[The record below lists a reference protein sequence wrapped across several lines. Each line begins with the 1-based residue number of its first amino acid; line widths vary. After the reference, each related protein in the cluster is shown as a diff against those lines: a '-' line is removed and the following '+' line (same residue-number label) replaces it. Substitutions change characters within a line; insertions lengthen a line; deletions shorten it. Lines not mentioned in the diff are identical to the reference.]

1 MRITIT
7 TTSSHHSVNTWNDI
21 TYVHRTRIWH
31 ESFRPMTMDF
41 ELSYTKLLEQQHM
54 ENRWRRASAASASSN
69 GMCLTAQ
76 VASAHTRSA
85 KCWEGFTGMRCCAAS
100 ASLGWDLMLASH
112 GRMSVDAWVYHIHP
126 YTICTCIQNVY
137 IHFRPRYF
145 TNLHGSVQASYTY
158 IMHVHI
164 LHSRPCTAM
173 GFYRTLN
180 AARIPF
186 SSQSR
191 ILSGLTGWH
200 HTEVYVKTRSP
211 GHTNEPSLPKSH
223 RIEQWQR
230 IASELSTCPSQ

>member
-1 MRITIT
+1 MRITL
-7 TTSSHHSVNTWNDI
+7 TTSSHHSVNAWNDI

-126 YTICTCIQNVY
+126 IYHMQMYSECVYTFSSTILHESSRICTSIIYVY
-137 IHFRPRYF
+137 HACAY
-145 TNLHGSVQASYTY
+145 
-158 IMHVHI
+158 
-164 LHSRPCTAM
+164 
-173 GFYRTLN
+173 
-180 AARIPF
+180 
-186 SSQSR
+186 
-191 ILSGLTGWH
+191 
-200 HTEVYVKTRSP
+200 
-211 GHTNEPSLPKSH
+211 
-223 RIEQWQR
+223 
-230 IASELSTCPSQ
+230 STF

>member
-1 MRITIT
+1 
-7 TTSSHHSVNTWNDI
+7 
-21 TYVHRTRIWH
+21 
-31 ESFRPMTMDF
+31 
-41 ELSYTKLLEQQHM
+41 M

-145 TNLHGSVQASYTY
+145 TDLYKHHIRISCMCIFYILGHALPWDFIAPWMQHGFRFPVNPEYSADWRADITLKFMWKRVHLDIPTSHRCQRAIASSSGKESLVSLAHAQASSD
-158 IMHVHI
+158 
-164 LHSRPCTAM
+164 LHKMLA
-173 GFYRTLN
+173 G
-180 AARIPF
+180 
-186 SSQSR
+186 
-191 ILSGLTGWH
+191 
-200 HTEVYVKTRSP
+200 
-211 GHTNEPSLPKSH
+211 
-223 RIEQWQR
+223 
-230 IASELSTCPSQ
+230 